1 MMRNAV
7 SLQAGIGANS
17 IDSQPQTGMLRFS
30 VKSLVR
36 KACMGLALVA
46 VVRVALL
53 HSRAVRLEMLKEAQH
68 DRCPHQFPR
77 YEKNVICAQSFMHD
91 TSMPSHVLLF
101 LCSLSLFLGTLP
113 LVNWKLPIGTLLQV
127 DPCGCVR

>member
-1 MMRNAV
+1 MKRNAV

-17 IDSQPQTGMLRFS
+17 VDSQPQTGILRFS

-46 VVRVALL
+46 VVWAALL
-53 HSRAVRLEMLKEAQH
+53 HRRAVRLQMLKEAQH
-68 DRCPHQFPR
+68 DRCPHQVPW
-77 YEKNVICAQSFMHD
+77 YEKIVICAQLLMHD

-101 LCSLSLFLGTLP
+101 LFILLFGPVPWNFATFQIMLIP
-113 LVNWKLPIGTLLQV
+113 V
-127 DPCGCVR
+127 DV